1 MGLTGLEI
9 YKLLPKK
16 NCGECGPPT
25 CLAFAMQLAANKG
38 TLDACPY
45 VTDEAKEK
53 LGAASQPPIRLVTV
67 GAGDHK
73 VGIGD
78 ETVLFRHDKTFFHET
93 GIAIE
98 VPDNLKGEELAARV
112 DEINKLTWERVG
124 LIMRINLVAVRNAS
138 GDADR
143 FAEAAKAVA
152 SGTQFPLV
160 LITENSQAME
170 KAAQAVGSG
179 KPLLWGATSANWE
192 KMAEIAKAYGCPL
205 VVSAPGLDALAELVE
220 KVAAVHKDL
229 VLDPQPA
236 TAKEALFDMSQI
248 RRQGIKKKFRHFGYP
263 TIASVREGD
272 ALEIA
277 TDASMLIA
285 KYASIVVLPSSE
297 PAAILPLVTLRQNI
311 YTDPQKPIQV
321 EPGVYAVGEPNESSP
336 VLVTTNF
343 SLTYFTVMGDIEAS
357 KVPAYMLI
365 CDTDG
370 TSVLTA
376 WAAGKFSAESIAEAI
391 EKFKLGDKVSHRKV
405 ILPGY
410 VAVLSGKL
418 GQLSNWEILV
428 GSRESA
434 GIPAYLKSKWSA

>member
-236 TAKEALFDMSQI
+236 TAKEALFDMTQI
-248 RRQGIKKKFRHFGYP
+248 RRQAIKKKFRPFGYP

>member
-16 NCGECGPPT
+16 NCGECKFPT
-25 CLAFAMQLAANKG
+25 CLAFAMQLAAGKG
-38 TLDACPY
+38 TLDVCPY

-73 VGIGD
+73 VEVGD

-93 GIAIE
+93 GIGIE
-98 VPDNLKGEELAARV
+98 IPDTATGEELASRL
-112 DEINKLTWERVG
+112 ERINRLSWERVG
-124 LIMRINLVAVRNAS
+124 LIMRVNLVAVRNVS
-138 GDADR
+138 GDPDR
-143 FAEAAKAVA
+143 FAEVAKATA
-152 SGTQFPLV
+152 AGTAFPLV
-160 LITENSQAME
+160 LITENPTAME
-170 KAAQAVGSG
+170 KAVQAVGSG
-179 KPLLWGATSANWE
+179 KPLLWGATASNWE
-192 KMAEIAKAYGCPL
+192 KMAEIAKANGCPL
-205 VVSAPGLDALAELVE
+205 VVSAPGLDALAELSE

-236 TAKEALFDMSQI
+236 TLKEALFEMTQI
-248 RRQGIKKKFRHFGYP
+248 RRQAIKKKFRPFGYP
-263 TIASVREGD
+263 TIAGLKDGD
-272 ALEIA
+272 PLEIA
-277 TDASMLIA
+277 TDASMLVA
-285 KYASIVVLPSSE
+285 KYASIVILPTDE

-311 YTDPQKPIQV
+311 FTDPQKPIQV
-321 EPGVYAVGEPNESSP
+321 EPGIYEVGEPDASSP
-336 VLVTTNF
+336 VLITTNF

-376 WAAGKFSAESIAEAI
+376 WAAGKFSAESIAETM
-391 EKFKLGDKVSHRKV
+391 EKFKLADKVSHRKV

-418 GQLSNWEILV
+418 AQLSNWEVLV

-434 GIPAYLKSKWSA
+434 GIPAFLKSKWSA